1 MTKVLPD
8 LSAEMKMRLF
18 TLFSEITH
26 PGPFSAI
33 PSLIPR
39 KIAGKF
45 GGGGGEQPGSI
56 MEL

>member
-8 LSAEMKMRLF
+8 LSAEMKMGLLA
-18 TLFSEITH
+18 LFSEITR
-26 PGPFSAI
+26 PGPFNAI

-39 KIAGKF
+39 KSREI
-45 GGGGGEQPGSI
+45 GGRGEQPGSI